1 MAPASTSAVLV
12 GFSEENDPK
21 ASQPRNP
28 FKELKLNGFGEDA
41 DEMKSRNCPSKDA
54 LTKWEEFEMSLTD
67 SERIEMTPAIDDLIS
82 GITDDFLSSGFGGSF
97 FIGAPCGGNI
107 TNNNISRQS
116 ENNTRSSAPKS
127 SRPQVAK
134 KAWGEK
140 PIERSQSADQEVLIK
155 ASYSNHVNQGVSR
168 ANLSTMIAEKSS
180 LKREL
185 RSIDLEF
192 EAREGR
198 KPTKAEKEHLRPLYV
213 RYWKL
218 KHQIGKLQGPSSH
231 HANVAAVH

>member
-1 MAPASTSAVLV
+1 MLPIL
-12 GFSEENDPK
+12 
-21 ASQPRNP
+21 Q
-28 FKELKLNGFGEDA
+28 LNGFGEDA
-41 DEMKSRNCPSKDA
+41 DETKPRNCTSKDA
-54 LTKWEEFEMSLTD
+54 LTQWEEFEMSLSD
-67 SERIEMTPAIDDLIS
+67 SDRMEMTPAIDDLICDVTCDFFS
-82 GITDDFLSSGFGGSF
+82 GGIGNSV
-97 FIGAPCGGNI
+97 IMGAPCGNI
-107 TNNNISRQS
+107 DSIARQPES
-116 ENNTRSSAPKS
+116 TARTANGGGGPKS
-127 SRPQVAK
+127 SRPQAAK

-155 ASYSNHVNQGVSR
+155 ASYSSSHANP
-168 ANLSTMIAEKSS
+168 ALNLSTMIAEKSS

-218 KHQIGKLQGPSSH
+218 KHQIGKLQGSSH
-231 HANVAAVH
+231 HAKVAAVH